1 MTAPSNHPRSLFITI
16 LLTGLLVGTLDAI
29 AAVIQFI
36 IPTWR
41 NPVRIFEYIA
51 SGVFGTNAFS
61 GGPVM
66 VLIGLLFHYF
76 IATAWTSLFFT
87 LYPRIPWLAK
97 NKVVGG
103 LVYGVFIWLMMNMVI
118 LPMSNVPHFPFR
130 VSGAAIG
137 MVILMLVVGL
147 PISFCTNR
155 YYFRFTNEPKP
166 SKPTQ

>member
-1 MTAPSNHPRSLFITI
+1 MTQSHQPKVLLKTI

-29 AAVIQFI
+29 AAVVQFI

-41 NPVRIFEYIA
+41 SPVRIFEYIA

-61 GGPVM
+61 GGPIMAVM
-66 VLIGLLFHYF
+66 GLLFHYF

-97 NKVVGG
+97 NRVAGG
-103 LVYGVFIWLMMNMVI
+103 LVYGVFIWLMMNLVI
-118 LPMSNVPHFPFR
+118 LPLSNVPHFPIR

-147 PISFCTNR
+147 PISFCANR
-155 YYFRFTNEPKP
+155 YYSIIR
-166 SKPTQ
+166 

>member
-1 MTAPSNHPRSLFITI
+1 MTPPSNHARSLIITI
-16 LLTGLLVGTLDAI
+16 LLTGLLVGTLDAA
-29 AAVIQFI
+29 AAVVQFI

-66 VLIGLLFHYF
+66 AVIGLLFHYF

-87 LYPRIPWLAK
+87 VYPRIPWLAR
-97 NKVVGG
+97 NKIAGG
-103 LVYGVFIWLMMNMVI
+103 LLYGAFIWLMMNLVI
-118 LPMSNVPHFPFR
+118 LPLSNVPHFPIR

-137 MVILMLVVGL
+137 MVILMMMVGL
-147 PISFCTNR
+147 PVSFKAHG
-155 YYFRFTNEPKP
+155 YYLKFKI
-166 SKPTQ
+166 

>member
-1 MTAPSNHPRSLFITI
+1 MTPPSSHPRSLLLTI
-16 LLTGLLVGTLDAI
+16 LLTGLLVGTLDAA

-66 VLIGLLFHYF
+66 SVLGLLFHYF

-97 NKVVGG
+97 NRVAGG

-118 LPMSNVPHFPFR
+118 VPLSNVPHFPVR

-137 MVILMLVVGL
+137 MAILMIVVGL
-147 PISFCTNR
+147 PISFRANR
-155 YYFRFTNEPKP
+155 YYLKFKI
-166 SKPTQ
+166 

>member
-1 MTAPSNHPRSLFITI
+1 MTPPSSHPRSLLLTI
-16 LLTGLLVGTLDAI
+16 LLTGLLVGTLDAA

-66 VLIGLLFHYF
+66 AVIGLLFHYF

-87 LYPRIPWLAK
+87 LYPRIRWLAK
-97 NKVVGG
+97 NTVAGG
-103 LVYGVFIWLMMNMVI
+103 LVYGVFMWLMMNLVI
-118 LPMSNVPHFPFR
+118 LPLSNVPHFPIR
-130 VSGAAIG
+130 VSGAVIG
-137 MVILMLVVGL
+137 MAILMLVVGL
-147 PISFCTNR
+147 PVSFMANR
-155 YYFRFTNEPKP
+155 YY
-166 SKPTQ
+166 SKFKI